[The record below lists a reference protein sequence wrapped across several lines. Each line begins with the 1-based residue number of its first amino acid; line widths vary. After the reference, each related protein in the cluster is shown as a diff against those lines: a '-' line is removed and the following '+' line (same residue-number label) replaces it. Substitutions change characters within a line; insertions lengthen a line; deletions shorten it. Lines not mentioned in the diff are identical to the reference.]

1 MELES
6 AVEKDKIDL
15 GLARF
20 RLHRRCTKTAIPT
33 RAKMATA
40 PPMMPPAIAAMV
52 RFLCDG
58 GLFVVAL
65 LAFIVCTG
73 TLREEF

>member
-1 MELES
+1 MESGS
-6 AVEKDKIDL
+6 AVEKDKMDL

-20 RLHRRCTKTAIPT
+20 RLHRRCAKRAIPI

-40 PPMMPPAIAAMV
+40 PPMMPPTIAAIV

-58 GLFVVAL
+58 GLFVAGL
-65 LAFIVCTG
+65 EFIVCTG
-73 TLREEF
+73 TLREGS